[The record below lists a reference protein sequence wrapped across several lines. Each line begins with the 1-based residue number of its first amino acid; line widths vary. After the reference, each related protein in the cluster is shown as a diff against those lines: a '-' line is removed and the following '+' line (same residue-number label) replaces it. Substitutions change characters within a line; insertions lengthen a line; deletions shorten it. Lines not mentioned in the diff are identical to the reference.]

1 MLIDKNNDEEFVPE
15 NKMFLK
21 ISIKMNKNLDYMELK
36 KILLMLRS
44 NDWNENLLMKQNQ
57 NVDEV
62 NKILRFE

>member
-21 ISIKMNKNLDYMELK
+21 ISIKMNKNLDYMESK
-36 KILLMLRS
+36 KILLMLQL

-62 NKILRFE
+62 NKIVRFE